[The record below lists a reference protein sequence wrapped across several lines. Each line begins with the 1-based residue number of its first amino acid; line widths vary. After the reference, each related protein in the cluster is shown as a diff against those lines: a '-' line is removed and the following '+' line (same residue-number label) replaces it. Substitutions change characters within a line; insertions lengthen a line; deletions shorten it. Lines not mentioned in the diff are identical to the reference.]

1 MFGHGYVTQKWDDR
15 MHIIINITSCGTLI
29 GVAWSK
35 TAFAVTLLRMVTKNW
50 QKWFLWYCIITMNSY
65 ATLKTL
71 FQWAKICNKP
81 SYQNWY
87 RIDFCVGWDFRERF
101 NEGGNV
107 YNVLM
112 DFAMALIPWA
122 ITWNLRMKRY
132 EKIGLSITMSLG
144 MIVAI
149 VAAMRTWWRSDE
161 IDSDRDPD
169 YHCKYHP
176 LFFIDAC

>member
-1 MFGHGYVTQKWDDR
+1 
-15 MHIIINITSCGTLI
+15 
-29 GVAWSK
+29 
-35 TAFAVTLLRMVTKNW
+35 
-50 QKWFLWYCIITMNSY
+50 
-65 ATLKTL
+65 
-71 FQWAKICNKP
+71 
-81 SYQNWY
+81 
-87 RIDFCVGWDFRERF
+87 
-101 NEGGNV
+101 V

-161 IDSDRDPD
+161 IDSDRHPD
-169 YHCKYHP
+169 YHCKYRP